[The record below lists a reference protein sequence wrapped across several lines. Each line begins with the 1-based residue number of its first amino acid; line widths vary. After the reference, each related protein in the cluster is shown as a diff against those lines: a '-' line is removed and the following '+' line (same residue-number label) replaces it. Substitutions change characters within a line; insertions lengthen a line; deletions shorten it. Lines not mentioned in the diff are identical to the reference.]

1 MNTKYTKYTKA
12 QQVQQMY
19 DDAQW
24 DHISSDGCYSIA
36 IAEAQHLGGK
46 EIYNANDE
54 QSSKSFAPTRTFEFD
69 DSSIAQITYGG
80 VYAVD

>member
-24 DHISSDGCYSIA
+24 EHINSDGCYSIA
-36 IAEAQHLGGK
+36 IAEALALGGK

-54 QSSKSFAPTRTFEFD
+54 QSSKSFAPTVEFEFD
-69 DSSIAQITYGG
+69 DASIAQIEYGG
-80 VYAVD
+80 VFC